1 MSLHVHSGFTG
12 SGRLVLALAGL
23 GFIGAGFA
31 MAQSRATRPMPRP
44 PISRPMERPMER
56 PRMRQENPT
65 ASRSFVGSTQ
75 RPAASRIVEP
85 RPMARCTATP
95 NPEYWQRRD
104 IMAEIQWM
112 ARRGSITVQPV
123 AEEVKTLDGIA
134 WFPAGWAAYGFRVPA
149 GDSLK
154 VSLEHPNRGWFRLL
168 MVNKWG
174 QLEQGMLQNTL
185 HTYEPVVTYTNPTK
199 ETRAV
204 YVIVDDPGWMSSKD
218 NPFNL
223 SITRSWEPGQKK
235 VDDAVVVT
243 GIWAKK

>member
-1 MSLHVHSGFTG
+1 
-12 SGRLVLALAGL
+12 
-23 GFIGAGFA
+23 
-31 MAQSRATRPMPRP
+31 
-44 PISRPMERPMER
+44 MERPS
-56 PRMRQENPT
+56 MRQDNPT
-65 ASRSFVGSTQ
+65 ASRPSVGSTQ
-75 RPAASRIVEP
+75 RSTVSRIVEP
-85 RPMARCTATP
+85 RPMARCTAAP
-95 NPEYWQRRD
+95 NPEYWQHRD

-112 ARRGSITVQPV
+112 ARRGSVTVQPV
-123 AEEVKTLDGIA
+123 AEEIKALEGVA
-134 WFPAGWAAYGFRVPA
+134 WFPAGWAAYGFCVPA

-174 QLEQGMLQNTL
+174 QMEQGMLQNAL
-185 HTYEPVVTYTNPTK
+185 HTYEPVVTYTNPSK

-204 YVIVDDPGWMSSKD
+204 YVIVDDPGWMSSKET
-218 NPFNL
+218 PFNL